1 MIQKTPVGQVYV
13 VLMLTVS
20 INYSSYYYKLLK
32 LKMIIL
38 YKKVPISAIWVLLLM
53 SSEKQ
58 AYIFFFFL
66 IKVY

>member
-1 MIQKTPVGQVYV
+1 
-13 VLMLTVS
+13 
-20 INYSSYYYKLLK
+20 
-32 LKMIIL
+32 MIIL

-58 AYIFFFFL
+58 AYILFFL

>member
-1 MIQKTPVGQVYV
+1 
-13 VLMLTVS
+13 
-20 INYSSYYYKLLK
+20 
-32 LKMIIL
+32 MIIL

-58 AYIFFFFL
+58 AYILLFL